1 MREKKKVIN
10 FRRASFK
17 GVINL
22 NWEKKKLRSYRTLIY
37 LEDYFL

>member
-10 FRRASFK
+10 FRRPSFK

-22 NWEKKKLRSYRTLIY
+22 NWKKRSHEAI
-37 LEDYFL
+37 EH